1 MVKDR
6 LSPMAPPSRR
16 RILAQMAWKVPI
28 VASRAASS
36 PISPAIRSRISLAAL
51 LVKVTAT
58 ICHGL
63 VPVATR

>member
-1 MVKDR
+1 
-6 LSPMAPPSRR
+6 
-16 RILAQMAWKVPI
+16 MAWKVPI

-63 VPVATR
+63 TPVATR